1 MDTTTIGTAALA
13 AMAAATAS
21 SAAANPSQVAFT
33 QLAEIYG
40 HSRKVYALEFNSTGS
55 LLASGSNDKTIRIWP
70 VNSFYDGQEKE
81 QPSELRGHSD
91 SIHSLAWDPT
101 NPHRLA
107 STGADKTVRVWDA
120 KTGKIAHSISLQSE
134 ALNIVYSHDGRYI
147 AVSNLD
153 CVILIDARKHR
164 VVRRVVNPY
173 EVRFPSALWGRC
185 RLLRFC
191 LCLQV
196 NEVQF
201 SKSGFLFVAAG
212 HPAGYG
218 TFEIMRIVAEK
229 KGNPNFENVHKVI
242 AHAGSCFCLDFHPSG
257 RYVALG
263 GIDSLVSLWDLQE
276 LYCVRTFIVTTSSIR
291 TVRFNH
297 DGSLLAIGM
306 EDTTLVVV
314 HTATGETALTLQLQ
328 NVLQYLC
335 WHPTKNVLAYVGDK
349 PSNDKNANRDG
360 VIKWIEVQQ

>member
-1 MDTTTIGTAALA
+1 MDSSNS
-13 AMAAATAS
+13 MAGVAATPA
-21 SAAANPSQVAFT
+21 SQVEFA
-33 QLAEIYG
+33 QLPEVYG

-70 VNSFYDGQEKE
+70 VSSFYEGQEKE

-173 EVRFPSALWGRC
+173 EV
-185 RLLRFC
+185 
-191 LCLQV
+191 

-218 TFEIMRIVAEK
+218 TFEIMKIVAEK

-335 WHPTKNVLAYVGDK
+335 WHPSKNVLAYVGDK

-360 VIKWIEVQQ
+360 VIKWIEIK

>member
-1 MDTTTIGTAALA
+1 MDTSNSMAG
-13 AMAAATAS
+13 AAATPA
-21 SAAANPSQVAFT
+21 SQVEFA
-33 QLAEIYG
+33 QLPEVYG

-70 VNSFYDGQEKE
+70 VSSFYDGQEKE

-173 EVRFPSALWGRC
+173 EV
-185 RLLRFC
+185 
-191 LCLQV
+191 

-218 TFEIMRIVAEK
+218 TFEIMKIVAEK
-229 KGNPNFENVHKVI
+229 KGNPNFENVHKVCSMQHWKKDARSAWRGVTEASLGLQVI

-335 WHPTKNVLAYVGDK
+335 WHPSKNVLAYVGDK

-360 VIKWIEVQQ
+360 VIKWIEIK